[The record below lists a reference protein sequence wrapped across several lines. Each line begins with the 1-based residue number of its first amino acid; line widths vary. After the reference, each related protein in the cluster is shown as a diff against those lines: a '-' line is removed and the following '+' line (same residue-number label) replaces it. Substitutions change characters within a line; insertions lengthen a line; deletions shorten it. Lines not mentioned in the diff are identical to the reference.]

1 MKKHGGWKRVSAIG
15 AGAMLALSLTFG
27 LVFSDLSVSGN
38 ETSVDNDLSQNI
50 TGGALIV
57 AKK

>member
-50 TGGALIV
+50 TGGGR
-57 AKK
+57 